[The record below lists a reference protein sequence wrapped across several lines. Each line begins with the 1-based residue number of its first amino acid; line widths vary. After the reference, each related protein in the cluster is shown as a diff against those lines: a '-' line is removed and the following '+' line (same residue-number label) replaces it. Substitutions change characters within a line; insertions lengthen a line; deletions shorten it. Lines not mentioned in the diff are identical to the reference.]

1 MTINI
6 VVADSQ
12 PVVRAGIEQI
22 SQFDPGIAVMSSVA
36 DGESALEAVE
46 QFQPDVLLLDIDLP
60 KRDGLSVVDEMQ
72 KREFKTKP
80 VIFTTSSPAQ
90 IMRAIDLGVQ
100 GLVGKHNNTQ
110 KVAECIRS
118 VYDNKKWLDHD
129 LTSHAVF
136 HLLDQHKKNQALTQ
150 VLTPRELAVAKL
162 ILEGL
167 PNKRIASRLNISG
180 GTVKLHLHHIYQK
193 LSISGRMPLILYLQQ
208 NGIVRG

>member
-1 MTINI
+1 
-6 VVADSQ
+6 
-12 PVVRAGIEQI
+12 
-22 SQFDPGIAVMSSVA
+22 
-36 DGESALEAVE
+36 
-46 QFQPDVLLLDIDLP
+46 
-60 KRDGLSVVDEMQ
+60 MQ
-72 KREFKTKP
+72 T
-80 VIFTTSSPAQ
+80 
-90 IMRAIDLGVQ
+90 MRAIDMGVQ

-129 LTSHAVF
+129 LTSNAVF
-136 HLLDQHKKNQALTQ
+136 HMLDQHKKNQVVTQ
-150 VLTPRELAVAKL
+150 ILTPRELAVAKL

-193 LSISGRMPLILYLQQ
+193 LSLTGRMPLVLYLQQ

>member
-6 VVADSQ
+6 IVADSQ
-12 PVVRAGIEQI
+12 PIVRAGLEQI

-36 DGESALEAVE
+36 DGESALQAVE
-46 QFQPDVLLLDIDLP
+46 EFKPDVLLLDIDLP

-72 KREFKTKP
+72 RRELKTKP
-80 VIFTTSSPAQ
+80 VFFTTSSPMQ
-90 IMRAIDLGVQ
+90 TMRAIDMGVQ

-129 LTSHAVF
+129 LTSNAVF
-136 HLLDQHKKNQALTQ
+136 HMLDQHKKNQVVTQ
-150 VLTPRELAVAKL
+150 VLTPREMAVAKL

-193 LSISGRMPLILYLQQ
+193 LSLSGRMPLVLYLQQ